1 MAKEILKD
9 EVLKDEQLEGV
20 AGGTDREIGKDVD
33 FMKAVGLMRPG
44 ENDTV
49 TLERVFAQKGIT
61 VVFNEGK
68 DLANEYYDSKGQQ
81 ITRGEALNTVMIAAG
96 KKVNINNYI

>member
-9 EVLKDEQLEGV
+9 EMLKDEQLEGV
-20 AGGTDREIGKDVD
+20 AGGTDRETGKDVD

-44 ENDTV
+44 ENDVV

-61 VVFNEGK
+61 VVFNEDK
-68 DLANEYYDSKGQQ
+68 DLANEYYDASGQQ
-81 ITRGEALNTVMIAAG
+81 ITRGDALTMIMNMTG
-96 KKVNINNYI
+96 KHVNINNYI

>member
-20 AGGTDREIGKDVD
+20 SGGTDREIGKDVD

-44 ENDTV
+44 ESDVV
-49 TLERVFAQKGIT
+49 TLERVWAQRGIT

-68 DLANEYYDSKGQQ
+68 DLANEYYKDGKQ
-81 ITRGEALNTVMIAAG
+81 ISRGTALQEVMTITG